1 MGGIAIGGIR
11 GGTGLKHRAALADNV
26 TERPNVT
33 RIQVKCM
40 HEEIVFDTRMKK
52 ESCFSVSRTNNAEN
66 AEDLNSVCDL
76 MRFGS

>member
-1 MGGIAIGGIR
+1 MMTKKEEAPMGGIAIGGIR

-40 HEEIVFDTRMKK
+40 HEESIRYENEKGILF
-52 ESCFSVSRTNNAEN
+52 FSFKNK
-66 AEDLNSVCDL
+66 C
-76 MRFGS
+76 